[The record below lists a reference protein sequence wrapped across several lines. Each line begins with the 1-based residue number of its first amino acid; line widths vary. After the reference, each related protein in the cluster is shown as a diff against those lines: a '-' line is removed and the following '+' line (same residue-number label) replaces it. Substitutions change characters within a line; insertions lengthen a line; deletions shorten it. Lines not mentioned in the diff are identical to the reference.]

1 MAGEAA
7 ADVVPHD
14 AVEPSAVAGRAS
26 PPSGE
31 QDAPSSSSNEP
42 VAPTPVEASAAT
54 ASPKK
59 KGRPPGAKD
68 AKPRTRRPPVVRIEP
83 IPQEQPPKEEP
94 RAAKE
99 ESVRAS
105 AAVSQVAQT
114 PKPEIEELPPSP
126 RTLYRETSKNLLAL
140 RGVIHANRRSSMEA
154 TITQKL
160 ALWPLV

>member
-1 MAGEAA
+1 MADEAA
-7 ADVVPHD
+7 ANVVPHD
-14 AVEPSAVAGRAS
+14 AVEPSAVV
-26 PPSGE
+26 
-31 QDAPSSSSNEP
+31 DAPSSSSNEP
-42 VAPTPVEASAAT
+42 VAQPPVEASAAT

-68 AKPRTRRPPVVRIEP
+68 TKPRTRRPPVVRIEP
-83 IPQEQPPKEEP
+83 IPQEQPQKEEP
-94 RAAKE
+94 RPAKE
-99 ESVRAS
+99 KSVRAS

-114 PKPEIEELPPSP
+114 PKPEIEESPPSP

-160 ALWPLV
+160 AMWPLV